1 MSRSLFLFL
10 LLMTGPRSAEAL
22 VLSTS
27 RVPTQATRATS
38 VQELDR
44 DLPRVVLQART
55 LVQAGDTVAAL
66 GLLRRAYADDD
77 DDPHLVFALGTLLA
91 RTAPLEETDFE
102 QRLAAEDLL
111 ERALRML
118 PNDAAVLVELAFLK
132 RRQFMRVDARRLLES
147 VVEPGPSAGL
157 DPRIAADAHFV
168 LARILTEEMD
178 DFEHLVFMPSGW
190 REDGATGSDALDP
203 SARCPAGVQYFC
215 YNYSRPRDFNSQFLR
230 ASSSTDRGED
240 YPARIEVEY
249 RAALS
254 YVPDHLQAA
263 RGLLGLLYRQGR
275 FAEVSSEASS
285 LAELSPDDPYPHVF
299 GGLARYEA
307 QDWEGAK
314 KLFDVGLSLMS
325 ARERAP
331 YDDVSYLLRSRDAP
345 TYEALEPDRAR
356 EYERILWSKSDPLF
370 LIPENERRLEHV
382 ARVTY
387 AELAF
392 GDPERRLPG
401 WSSDR
406 GQVFIRYGE
415 PERIWMLR
423 QDQQASSVTGRW
435 IFWNYR
441 IDAPSFIFRR
451 QLGYTRVN
459 FDLSANTEAYVRE
472 LAEVETSTLFRTRAV
487 NRWTDLPAQV
497 ARFRG
502 SSPDLVEVLAF
513 ASADPDSFQLFAG
526 DSVATAMF
534 VFNETPEDSASL
546 SQMVGNG
553 QSGNLL
559 FTFELP
565 RGTFDYSIEAL
576 AGESRVAGRQR
587 GTLDIVPVPRV
598 GLTASDLLLADAVSP
613 RVSQPGGWRDFSIAA
628 SRDLSF
634 EAGEDVHAYFEVYGL
649 TTNFRGSAA
658 YSVEVTVQD
667 AEERS
672 VGTRLIRSLG
682 NVLRPRAGDPT
693 LRFSRSTNPV
703 DGMVAEYLSLTLDDS
718 DGGAH
723 RLTITVT
730 DVASGRSVTVSRDLE
745 IRP

>member
-1 MSRSLFLFL
+1 MPSSLCLGSAAVAPQRGELPFFSDLLGNLRRSVAGLVGSAMDQDSR
-10 LLMTGPRSAEAL
+10 RSSTDVPLAVPVPSAHDGAAICRGTRP
-22 VLSTS
+22 VHTS

-331 YDDVSYLLRSRDAP
+331 YDDVSYLLRSRDAS

-441 IDAPSFIFRR
+441 IDAPSYIFRR

-472 LAEVETSTLFRTRAV
+472 LAEVEDVHTVPDPGRQSLARPAGAGRALS
-487 NRWTDLPAQV
+487 RQQSGFGGGP
-497 ARFRG
+497 RFRQRRPG
-502 SSPDLVEVLAF
+502 LVPALRWGFRCDGHVRVQR
-513 ASADPDSFQLFAG
+513 D
-526 DSVATAMF
+526 
-534 VFNETPEDSASL
+534 
-546 SQMVGNG
+546 
-553 QSGNLL
+553 
-559 FTFELP
+559 P
-565 RGTFDYSIEAL
+565 RGLCELVADGRQWTIR
-576 AGESRVAGRQR
+576 ESPLHLRVASRHLRLLHRGPGRRVQSSGAPAR
-587 GTLDIVPVPRV
+587 DPRHR
-598 GLTASDLLLADAVSP
+598 TCSP
-613 RVSQPGGWRDFSIAA
+613 RRPNRLRSPPRGCRVAPGEPTG
-628 SRDLSF
+628 
-634 EAGEDVHAYFEVYGL
+634 
-649 TTNFRGSAA
+649 
-658 YSVEVTVQD
+658 
-667 AEERS
+667 
-672 VGTRLIRSLG
+672 RL
-682 NVLRPRAGDPT
+682 A
-693 LRFSRSTNPV
+693 
-703 DGMVAEYLSLTLDDS
+703 
-718 DGGAH
+718 
-723 RLTITVT
+723 
-730 DVASGRSVTVSRDLE
+730 
-745 IRP
+745 